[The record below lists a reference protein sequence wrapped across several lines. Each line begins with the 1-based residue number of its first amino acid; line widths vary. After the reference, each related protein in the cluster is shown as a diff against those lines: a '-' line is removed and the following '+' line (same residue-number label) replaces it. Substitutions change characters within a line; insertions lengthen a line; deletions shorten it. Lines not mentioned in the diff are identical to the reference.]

1 MNEEATKL
9 KIFYNS
15 GQVLFLFLQSP
26 KYCYKVLAHQ
36 YSYFY
41 LTYFKKCAKSHQIL
55 LRYNETPV

>member
-1 MNEEATKL
+1 MNEEATKF

-41 LTYFKKCAKSHQIL
+41 LTYFKKCAKSH
-55 LRYNETPV
+55 